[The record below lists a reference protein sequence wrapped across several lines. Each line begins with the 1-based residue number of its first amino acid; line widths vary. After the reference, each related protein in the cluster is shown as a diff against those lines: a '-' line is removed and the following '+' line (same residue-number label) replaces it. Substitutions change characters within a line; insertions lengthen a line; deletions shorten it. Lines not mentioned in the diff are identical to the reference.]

1 MRAKGSETLER
12 PTLLDRILKS
22 GTHRLAILA
31 LHPHAGARRVLVHL
45 VAQFRAKGWP
55 AGVLS
60 APRVPLEPDEA
71 PEALGTSTV
80 LLPEGVWLATS
91 EGAAAASGDRLEVVE
106 TTEWPTTRG
115 RVVVCRTRG
124 AGEVELHGPVEP
136 EAIRALA
143 WLLGDRSGGTVL
155 LEGGWERRAFAAPG
169 PSDGVVLVLSAGFS
183 ASPERSA
190 AAARYVVETFSAP
203 PCGEAARVAWEETA
217 SQGAAV
223 LLSRD
228 GRSLGVLPPGLSD
241 PVPALR
247 SQGGDGLG
255 TVVMPSGLND
265 EFLIPLVR
273 SPLRFRLVVRDAT
286 RLNISPVY
294 FKAWLKGGGRF
305 EVVRRT
311 RIVAVAT
318 NPINP
323 VGPDAEAEAFRDEVQ
338 RALPEVPVHD
348 VVLEEADAEKRPFW
362 KLW

>member
-1 MRAKGSETLER
+1 MSPKGPEPPER
-12 PTLLDRILKS
+12 PTLFDRIVRS
-22 GTHRLAILA
+22 GAQRLAILA

-71 PEALGTSTV
+71 PETLGTTTV
-80 LLPEGVWLATS
+80 ALPEGVWLATS
-91 EGAAAASGDRLEVVE
+91 EEAAAASGDRLEIVE
-106 TTEWPTTRG
+106 STGWPTTRG
-115 RVVVCRTRG
+115 AVVIGRTLG

-143 WLLGDRSGGTVL
+143 ALLGDRSGGTVF

-169 PSDGVVLVLSAGFS
+169 SSDGVVLVLSSGYS

-190 AAARYVVETFSAP
+190 AAARYVVETFSVP

-217 SQGAAV
+217 SKGAAA
-223 LLSRD
+223 LLSRE
-228 GRSLGVLPPGLSD
+228 GSALGVLPPGLSD

-247 SQGGDGLG
+247 SQGGDDLG

-265 EFLIPLVR
+265 EFMIPLVR

-286 RLNISPVY
+286 RLNVSPVY
-294 FKAWLKGGGRF
+294 FKAWLKGGGRI
-305 EVVRRT
+305 EVVRRA

-318 NPINP
+318 NPVNP
-323 VGPDAEAEAFRDEVQ
+323 VGPDAEAEAFRQEVQ

-348 VVLEEADAEKRPFW
+348 VVLEEVDAEKRPFW